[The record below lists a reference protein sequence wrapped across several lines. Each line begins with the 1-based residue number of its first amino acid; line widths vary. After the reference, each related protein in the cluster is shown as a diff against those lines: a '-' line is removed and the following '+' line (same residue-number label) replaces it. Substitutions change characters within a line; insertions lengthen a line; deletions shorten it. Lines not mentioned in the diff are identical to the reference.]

1 MKRNNYFDD
10 YSEET
15 ANQLLMVS
23 KKILNKAELSLE
35 SPFLEKGSI
44 WFALSVSEGINNY
57 ELLIKKLA
65 KLSVV
70 SILDEDFQGEP
81 IPHVRAHKLD
91 IDLSVLRN
99 FVHNLEARLQDKTQE
114 QTVSDVS
121 WPEYYK
127 WDESGHNFSVGD
139 GKKLA
144 FRSTNDGRWKVFD
157 SMVKRKGDP
166 VRVSTIAEESGI
178 GNEGTVRIVIDQ
190 IRDRIRT
197 NGLND
202 YLKIESLGKG
212 KAGIRGAYRVVS
224 P

>member
-15 ANQLLMVS
+15 ANQLLIVS

-35 SPFLEKGSI
+35 SPFLEKGSV
-44 WFALSVSEGINNY
+44 WFSPVGEDIGY
-57 ELLIKKLA
+57 DQVIKKL
-65 KLSVV
+65 V
-70 SILDEDFQGEP
+70 SLKVLDILDERHASPP
-81 IPHVRAHKLD
+81 IFKPISYKLEV
-91 IDLSVLRN
+91 DLSAFRD
-99 FVHNLEARLQDKTQE
+99 FVHYLELRLQDKSQE
-114 QTVSDVS
+114 QEASNVS

-166 VRVSTIAEESGI
+166 VRVSTIAEESEI

-190 IRDRIRT
+190 IRDRIKS